1 MKKKIALI
9 TGGYSGEAVISYKS
23 ADNIEKHLDTDKWET
38 YKIDINPAGWNY
50 LVPAGKKIPVDKND
64 FSITVAGQ
72 KINFDAVCHLRRV
85 CHAGPPILHQNLF
98 FSRQQ

>member
-23 ADNIEKHLDTDKWET
+23 ANNIEKNLDTDKWET

-50 LVPAGKKIPVDKND
+50 LEPG
-64 FSITVAGQ
+64 G
-72 KINFDAVCHLRRV
+72 
-85 CHAGPPILHQNLF
+85 
-98 FSRQQ
+98 

>member
-23 ADNIEKHLDTDKWET
+23 ANNIEKNLDTDKWET

-50 LVPAGKKIPVDKND
+50 LAWVVKK
-64 FSITVAGQ
+64 F
-72 KINFDAVCHLRRV
+72 L
-85 CHAGPPILHQNLF
+85 
-98 FSRQQ
+98 